1 MTRTATAPR
10 PGLPVREV
18 LRRFWPYAAPRRRWM
33 LLALLLAAVSPA
45 LLSVE
50 IWLFKVV
57 VDDVLVPGDFGLFWP
72 VAAAYVGLT
81 LVQAACDGADRMLST
96 WLSQRFLVDLRTALL
111 DHLQRVPLD
120 FLGRH
125 RLGDVMSR
133 VSGDVSAIESFL
145 VSGASRA
152 ASSLL
157 QLVFFSVALVLLQ
170 PLLALVALVVTPL
183 FWATSRWFARRLKEI
198 SRERQRRSG
207 ALNASLEQT
216 LSTLPLVQAYDQG
229 DREVARYA
237 AEAEAK
243 YRAEMAA
250 ARLRSVY
257 APTLDVVELLGAL
270 VVIGTGA
277 WLLSE
282 GRLSVGGLLAFL
294 TFLSRLYGPARGLG
308 GAVTTAFS
316 AAAGAERVVELL
328 DEPTL
333 PPDRP
338 GARHLD
344 LAHLEADAGSDAG
357 TLCFDDV
364 TYTYPGAERA
374 AVRGLTFSAG
384 PGDVV
389 AVVGASG
396 AGKSTLAG
404 LLMRSIDPDRGSVRL
419 GGHDLRDLTRTSVR
433 DAVAVVLQETLLVDG
448 TVRDNIAFGRPGASD
463 ADVERAARAA
473 DAHDF
478 VTTLPHGYDTPVGER
493 GRRLSG
499 GQAQRVAI
507 ARALLRDAPLLLLD
521 EPTTGLDVLSAQ
533 RVAAPMR
540 RLMAGR
546 TTVVVSHDLAAV
558 RDATLLLVMDDG
570 EVVERG
576 THESLLAAGGTYA
589 ALWRAQHAGP
599 SARVRA
605 SGAEVGAA

>member
-1 MTRTATAPR
+1 MSRSRSRTRT
-10 PGLPVREV
+10 GLPVREV
-18 LRRFWPYAAPRRRWM
+18 LRRFWPYARPRRGWM
-33 LLALLLAAVSPA
+33 LVGLLLAAVSPA

-57 VDDVLVPGDFGLFWP
+57 VDDVLVPRDFGLFP
-72 VAAAYVGLT
+72 VVAATYVGLT
-81 LVQAACDGADRMLST
+81 LVQAVVDGADRMLST
-96 WLSQRFLVDLRTALL
+96 WLSQRFVVDLRTGLL
-111 DHLQRVPLD
+111 DHLQRVPLE

-133 VSGDVSAIESFL
+133 VSSDVSAIEAFL

-152 ASSLL
+152 ASNLL

-170 PLLALVALVVTPL
+170 PMLALVALVVTPL

-198 SRERQRRSG
+198 SRERQRLSG

-229 DREVARYA
+229 QREVERYA
-237 AEAEAK
+237 REAEAK
-243 YRAEMAA
+243 YRAEMAS
-250 ARLRSVY
+250 ARLRSLYV
-257 APTLDVVELLGAL
+257 PTLDVIELLGAL

-277 WLLSE
+277 WLLARGE
-282 GRLSVGGLLAFL
+282 LTVGGLLAFL
-294 TFLSRLYGPARGLG
+294 TFLSRLYGPARGIG
-308 GAVTTAFS
+308 SAVTTAFS

-333 PPDRP
+333 PPDRT
-338 GARHLD
+338 GAVALD
-344 LAHLEADAGSDAG
+344 PRCGDLRFDA
-357 TLCFDDV
+357 V
-364 TYTYPGAERA
+364 TYTYPGADRP
-374 AVRGLTFSAG
+374 AVRDLSFTAH
-384 PGDVV
+384 PGEVV

-404 LLMRSIDPDRGSVRL
+404 LVMRSLDPDSGAVRIGGWDVRDVRRSSVR
-419 GGHDLRDLTRTSVR
+419 RQ
-433 DAVAVVLQETLLVDG
+433 VAVVLQETLLVDG
-448 TVRDNIAFGRPGASD
+448 TVADNIAYGSPGATR
-463 ADVERAARAA
+463 AEVEQAAREA

-478 VTTLPHGYDTPVGER
+478 VTAMPQGYDTPVGER

-499 GQAQRVAI
+499 GQARRVAI
-507 ARALLRDAPLLLLD
+507 ARALLRNAPVLLLD

-533 RVAAPMR
+533 RVTEPMR

-546 TTVVVSHDLAAV
+546 TTLLISHSLASV
-558 RDATLLLVMDDG
+558 READTILVMDRG

-576 THESLLAAGGTYA
+576 THTELLARGGHYCE
-589 ALWRAQHAGP
+589 LWRTHA
-599 SARVRA
+599 A
-605 SGAEVGAA
+605 SVSDDDAHGRTAVGAGAA

>member
-1 MTRTATAPR
+1 MTRTHRTR

-18 LRRFWPYAAPRRRWM
+18 LRRFWPYAAPRRGWM
-33 LLALLLAAVSPA
+33 LVALVLAAVSPA

-57 VDDVLVPGDFGLFWP
+57 VDDVLVPRDFGLFP
-72 VAAAYVGLT
+72 VVAATYVGLT

-96 WLSQRFLVDLRTALL
+96 WLSQRFVVDLRTALL
-111 DHLQRVPLD
+111 DHLQRVPLE

-133 VSGDVSAIESFL
+133 VSGDVSAIEAFL
-145 VSGASRA
+145 VSGTSRA
-152 ASSLL
+152 VSSAL

-183 FWATSRWFARRLKEI
+183 FWVTSRWFARRLKEI

-229 DREVARYA
+229 QREVARYA

-243 YRAEMAA
+243 YRAEMAS

-257 APTLDVVELLGAL
+257 VPTLDMIELAGAL

-277 WLLSE
+277 WLLAQD
-282 GRLSVGGLLAFL
+282 RLSVGGLLAFL

-308 GAVTTAFS
+308 SAVTTAFS

-333 PPDRP
+333 PADRP
-338 GARHLD
+338 GAV
-344 LAHLEADAGSDAG
+344 ALEDRAGELRFES
-357 TLCFDDV
+357 V
-364 TYTYPGAERA
+364 SYTYAGATA
-374 AVRGLTFSAG
+374 PAVRDLTFTAR

-404 LLMRSIDPDRGSVRL
+404 LLMRSLDPDEGAVRM
-419 GGHDLRDLTRTSVR
+419 GGHDLRDLTRASVR

-448 TVRDNIAFGRPGASD
+448 SVRDNIAFGRPHAT
-463 ADVERAARAA
+463 AAEVEAAARAA

-478 VTTLPHGYDTPVGER
+478 VVAMPQGYDTPVGER

-507 ARALLRDAPLLLLD
+507 ARALLRDAPVLLLD
-521 EPTTGLDVLSAQ
+521 EPTTGLDALSAQ
-533 RVAAPMR
+533 RVAGPLR

-546 TTVVVSHDLAAV
+546 TTVVVSHSLDTV
-558 RDATLLLVMDDG
+558 RHATTILVMDG
-570 EVVERG
+570 GCVVERG
-576 THESLLAAGGTYA
+576 THAELLAAGGAYA
-589 ALWRAQHAGP
+589 GLWAAQRSSSSEGTA
-599 SARVRA
+599 AA
-605 SGAEVGAA
+605 EAEEVGAA